1 MDYGI
6 VLRKEQRLGK
16 EPMGRKP
23 GQTRQ
28 RMVLAAVELL
38 RERGAS
44 AVTVDAV
51 LARSG
56 APRGSVYHHFPGG
69 RDELIL
75 AAVRHAADYITSRID
90 RTVESGDPVQ
100 ALDGFVR
107 FWRKT
112 LRDTDYLAGCPVVA
126 VAVDAHQDPP
136 EAAAVAREVFGRWQD
151 KLAGLLVNRGF
162 SPARAARVAS
172 LMVAAI
178 EGAVILCRAHRD
190 DTPLDDVLSELKSLL
205 EGAAG

>member
-1 MDYGI
+1 
-6 VLRKEQRLGK
+6 
-16 EPMGRKP
+16 MGRKP
-23 GQTRQ
+23 GLTRQ
-28 RMVLAAVELL
+28 RMVIAAVELL

-69 RDELIL
+69 RDELVL
-75 AAVRHAADYITSRID
+75 AAVRHAADYITSRVD
-90 RTVESGDPVQ
+90 STVQSGDPVQ
-100 ALDGFVR
+100 ALEGFVR
-107 FWRKT
+107 FWKKT

-136 EAAAVAREVFGRWQD
+136 EAATLARDVFAQWQA
-151 KLAGLLVNRGF
+151 KLQQLLLNHGTE
-162 SPARAARVAS
+162 SARAARVAT

-178 EGAVILCRAHRD
+178 EGAVILCRTHRD
-190 DTPLDDVLSELKSLL
+190 HAPLDDVLIELTPML
-205 EGAAG
+205 EAAGG

>member
-6 VLRKEQRLGK
+6 VSGREQHGK

-23 GQTRQ
+23 GHTRQ
-28 RMVLAAVELL
+28 RMVIAAVELL

-90 RTVESGDPVQ
+90 ATVQSGDPVQ
-100 ALDGFVR
+100 ALDSFVR
-107 FWRKT
+107 FWKKT

-136 EAAAVAREVFGRWQD
+136 EAAVLAREVFIQWQA
-151 KLAGLLVNRGF
+151 KLQELLLDCGTD
-162 SPARAARVAS
+162 PARAARLAT

-178 EGAVILCRAHRD
+178 EGAVILCRTHRD
-190 DTPLDDVLSELKSLL
+190 HAALDDVLVELTPML
-205 EGAAG
+205 EAAGG